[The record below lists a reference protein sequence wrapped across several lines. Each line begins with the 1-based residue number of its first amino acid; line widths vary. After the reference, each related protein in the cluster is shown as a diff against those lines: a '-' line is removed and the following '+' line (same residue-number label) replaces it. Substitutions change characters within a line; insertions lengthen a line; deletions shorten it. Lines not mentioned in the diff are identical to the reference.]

1 MKEEKRVAQINSA
14 KGSLVT
20 NLICMSVFFVASSLI
35 ALLPV
40 HIGSYFGVIVYT
52 FVKGLMPVLSTLA
65 NFGTVRSV
73 YLQFKAH
80 LSQLYA

>member
-1 MKEEKRVAQINSA
+1 MKEEKLVAQIKSA

-20 NLICMSVFFVASSLI
+20 NLICISVFFVGSSLT

-52 FVKGLMPVLSTLA
+52 FIKGLMPVLSTVA

-80 LSQLYA
+80 IN

>member
-1 MKEEKRVAQINSA
+1 MKEEKRVAQIKSA
-14 KGSLVT
+14 KASLVT
-20 NLICMSVFFVASSLI
+20 NLICMSVFFVGNSFI

-40 HIGSYFGVIVYT
+40 HISSYFGVMVYT
-52 FVKGLMPVLSTLA
+52 FVKGLMPVLSTVA

-80 LSQLYA
+80 ISQLHA